1 MTKLSTR
8 ITAIAL
14 LALSLVGAARAAP
27 SPTASATATGTMAGA
42 TGTIVHRQEVS
53 VSWSLGAGEY
63 ACAIRVGGTEGERVD
78 ALSTDATSWNG
89 AVGATPG
96 TTIAIEISYVAIP
109 AGVTVQPSDAC
120 FRARSTATTTTT
132 AQTFTPPEVPAP
144 APPADEPVTASAPAP
159 TPTEPA
165 PEPTVDT
172 RVTELEAAL
181 AAIAAR
187 VTSLEN
193 ATLAAWTA
201 LVDSLAAGAPPY
213 EAALAARS
221 AYLNTIYG
229 L

>member
-1 MTKLSTR
+1 MFKFSR
-8 ITAIAL
+8 YTAIAL

-27 SPTASATATGTMAGA
+27 SPTATATATGTMTGA

-53 VSWSLGAGEY
+53 VTWTLAAGEY
-63 ACAIRVGGTEGERVD
+63 ACAIRVGGTEGERID
-78 ALSTDATSWNG
+78 ALNTDATSWNG

-120 FRARSTATTTTT
+120 FRTRSTATTTAT
-132 AQTFTPPEVPAP
+132 AQTFTPPEAPAP

-159 TPTEPA
+159 TTEPA

-201 LVDSLAAGAPPY
+201 LVDSLAAGAPPD